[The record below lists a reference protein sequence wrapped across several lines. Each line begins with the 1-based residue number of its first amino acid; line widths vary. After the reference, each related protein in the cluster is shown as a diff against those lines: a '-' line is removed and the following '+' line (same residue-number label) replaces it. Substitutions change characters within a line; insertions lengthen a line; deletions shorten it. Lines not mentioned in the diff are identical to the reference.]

1 MWWALR
7 KDNLIC
13 WKFDQISFRLWHN
26 MAKKVNPKFDLGAQ
40 ADVWLVTPPDRTRE
54 EPTARWP
61 LSCRMVG
68 FLEGKVV
75 VLQDFGFPHGPR
87 LGRGRSE
94 CLLIFIFSFLIY
106 LKIDLLEIYAS
117 TMRLFY
123 VSVCGF
129 LSDSTLFGA
138 WFTTMKN

>member
-1 MWWALR
+1 MIEWNALTL
-7 KDNLIC
+7 K
-13 WKFDQISFRLWHN
+13 
-26 MAKKVNPKFDLGAQ
+26 
-40 ADVWLVTPPDRTRE
+40 
-54 EPTARWP
+54 
-61 LSCRMVG
+61 LSV
-68 FLEGKVV
+68 
-75 VLQDFGFPHGPR
+75 
-87 LGRGRSE
+87 
-94 CLLIFIFSFLIY
+94 FLIY